1 MTIGERIK
9 RRRQLRGWSVRLAA
23 DRAGI
28 SHASWSRIERG
39 LQAADNRFVLSG
51 IASALECSIVELT
64 GAVMP
69 AGDRRAAAAQL
80 GVHAIRVALV
90 EIDPEQAEAG
100 PGRPVAELNEELA
113 LVRRLRHECDYAR
126 AVALVPRLLRDLQ
139 TAGRGPEKR
148 VALRMVCEAA
158 FLASSLLRS
167 LGHPAD
173 AWLGAERCRDVAAET
188 QDPVLLGLAAFAR
201 ACAASACGSY
211 DRELALAERGIATL
225 DPHAGT
231 PGALEMLGVLH
242 LIGASASRSGDNGSW
257 LTEAATIAR
266 RTGETT
272 TFALYFGPANVNLWR
287 LGFEADAGEPGRAV
301 EIATTADVSAARV
314 NSRVVFFHTD
324 LARAYAGLRGRDQD
338 AVKHLLAAER
348 VAPQHVHSSPLVQET
363 ARSLLDRVQRR
374 SGGTA
379 LRGLCERMRVAG

>member
-39 LQAADNRFVLSG
+39 LQAADNRFVLGG
-51 IASALECSIVELT
+51 IAAALECSIVELT

-90 EIDPEQAEAG
+90 EIDPDQDDTG

-126 AVALVPRLLRDLQ
+126 AVALMPGLLRDLQ
-139 TAGRGPEKR
+139 AAGRGPER
-148 VALRMVCEAA
+148 RAALRMLCEAS

-188 QDPVLLGLAAFAR
+188 EDPVLLGLAAFAR

-211 DRELALAERGIATL
+211 DRELALAEGGIAAL
-225 DPHAGT
+225 DPHAGA

-242 LIGASASRSGDNGSW
+242 LIGARPAGPGSGDRDDGRRERGPGQLAGGLLPHGSGPGVRGASRSRPGRGEASAGGRAGRAAARPFVAARAGDGAESARPR
-257 LTEAATIAR
+257 AAPVRWHRAAR
-266 RTGETT
+266 AVR
-272 TFALYFGPANVNLWR
+272 
-287 LGFEADAGEPGRAV
+287 ADAGGGLTDCGGSVSGPGPGVSPARRA
-301 EIATTADVSAARV
+301 
-314 NSRVVFFHTD
+314 
-324 LARAYAGLRGRDQD
+324 GWWPGGR
-338 AVKHLLAAER
+338 R
-348 VAPQHVHSSPLVQET
+348 
-363 ARSLLDRVQRR
+363 
-374 SGGTA
+374 
-379 LRGLCERMRVAG
+379 